1 MNYTI
6 SGSPHVHST
15 ENTRK
20 IMYRVIIALIP
31 AFLVAVYYFGWNAL
45 KLTVVSVATCVLVE
59 WLIQKFLI
67 KGPLTINDGS
77 AILTGILLAFN
88 VPASLPVW
96 MMIVGCIIAIGIGK
110 MAFGGLG
117 KNPFNP
123 ALVGRVFML
132 ISFPA
137 AMTTWPSAKP
147 LFPIGHVTDA
157 ITGPTPLGLLKENVK
172 ELGVNGVMN
181 IDQLKSI
188 EQLHLDQ
195 DSHFVPFLDQVFGY
209 HGGSFGEV
217 CAIALLIGAIFLIC
231 TKVIDIATPLSI
243 LLTVFIFTG
252 ICHLVDPSH
261 FIAPWYHLVY
271 GGLILG
277 AFFMATDM
285 VTSPMTIRGKILFG
299 FGIGVITVVIRLWGA
314 YPEGVSF
321 AILIMNA
328 FTPLINKAFKPKVF
342 GTVKPVKK

>member
-1 MNYTI
+1 MNKYTI

-15 ENTRK
+15 ENTQK
-20 IMYRVIIALIP
+20 IMFRVLLALVP
-31 AFLVAVYYFGWNAL
+31 ALLVAIYYFGWYAL
-45 KLTVVSVATCVLVE
+45 RLTLVSVAACMLTE

-77 AILTGILLAFN
+77 AALTGLLLAFN
-88 VPASLPVW
+88 VPATLPIW
-96 MMIVGCIIAIGIGK
+96 MAIVGSVVAIGIGK

-132 ISFPA
+132 VSFPT
-137 AMTTWPSAKP
+137 AMTTWPQAQ
-147 LFPIGHVTDA
+147 PIFEKGFFADA
-157 ITGPTPLGLLKENVK
+157 VTGPTPLGILKES
-172 ELGVNGVMN
+172 GVGSLAETGDM
-181 IDQLKSI
+181 Q
-188 EQLHLDQ
+188 
-195 DSHFVPFLDQVFGY
+195 FLDMVLGNR
-209 HGGSFGEV
+209 GGAFGEV
-217 CAIALLIGAIFLIC
+217 CAIALLLGAIYLLARR
-231 TKVIDIATPLSI
+231 VIEFVTPLTI

-252 ICHLVDPSH
+252 ICHLVNPAN
-261 FIAPWYHLVY
+261 FIAPWYHIVY

-285 VTSPMTIRGKILFG
+285 VTTPMTIRGKILFG
-299 FGIGVITVVIRLWGA
+299 VGVGLITVVIRLWGA

-328 FTPLINKAFKPKVF
+328 FTPLINKAFKPYVF
-342 GTVKPVKK
+342 GVVKSAKK

>member
-1 MNYTI
+1 MNKYTI

-20 IMYRVIIALIP
+20 IMSVGACM
-31 AFLVAVYYFGWNAL
+31 
-45 KLTVVSVATCVLVE
+45 LTE

-77 AILTGILLAFN
+77 AALTGLLLAFN
-88 VPASLPVW
+88 VPANLPIW
-96 MMIVGCIIAIGIGK
+96 MVIVGAVVAIGIGK

-132 ISFPA
+132 VSFPT
-137 AMTTWPSAKP
+137 AMTTWPKAT
-147 LFPIGHVTDA
+147 PIFDSGFFADA
-157 ITGPTPLGLLKENVK
+157 VTGPTPLGILKESGRQTLEQVGDMQFMDMV
-172 ELGVNGVMN
+172 LGNR
-181 IDQLKSI
+181 
-188 EQLHLDQ
+188 
-195 DSHFVPFLDQVFGY
+195 
-209 HGGSFGEV
+209 GGAFGEV
-217 CAIALLIGAIFLIC
+217 CTIALLLGAIYLIC
-231 TKVIDIATPLSI
+231 RKVIDVFTPLSI
-243 LLTVFIFTG
+243 LLTVYIFTG
-252 ICHLVDPSH
+252 ICHLINPEIY
-261 FIAPWYHLVY
+261 IAPQYHLVY

-285 VTSPMTIRGKILFG
+285 VTSPMTIRGKLRFG

-328 FTPLINKAFKPKVF
+328 LTPLINKAFKPKVF
-342 GTVKPVKK
+342 GVVKPSKN

>member
-1 MNYTI
+1 MNKYTI

-15 ENTRK
+15 ENTKK
-20 IMYRVIIALIP
+20 IMYRVLLALVP
-31 AFLVAVYYFGWNAL
+31 ALLVAVYYFGWYAL
-45 KLTVVSVATCVLVE
+45 RLTIVSVGACMLTE
-59 WLIQKFLI
+59 WLIQKYLI

-77 AILTGILLAFN
+77 AALTGLLLAFN
-88 VPASLPVW
+88 VPANLPIW
-96 MMIVGCIIAIGIGK
+96 MVIVGSVVAIGIGK

-132 ISFPA
+132 VSFPT
-137 AMTTWPSAKP
+137 AMTTWPQAQ
-147 LFPIGHVTDA
+147 PIFEKGFFADA
-157 ITGPTPLGLLKENVK
+157 VTGPTPLGILKESGVGSLA
-172 ELGVNGVMN
+172 ETGDMQFIDMVLGNR
-181 IDQLKSI
+181 
-188 EQLHLDQ
+188 
-195 DSHFVPFLDQVFGY
+195 
-209 HGGSFGEV
+209 GGAFGEV
-217 CAIALLIGAIFLIC
+217 CAIALLIGAIYLIASR
-231 TKVIDIATPLSI
+231 VIEFVTPLTI
-243 LLTVFIFTG
+243 LLTVFVFTG
-252 ICHLVDPSH
+252 ICHLISPAN
-261 FIAPWYHLVY
+261 FIAPWYHIVY

-328 FTPLINKAFKPKVF
+328 LTPLINKAFKPQVF
-342 GTVKPVKK
+342 GVVKPSKK

>member
-1 MNYTI
+1 MNKYTI

-20 IMYRVIIALIP
+20 IMYRVLLALVP
-31 AFLVAVYYFGWNAL
+31 ALLVAIYYFGWYAL
-45 KLTVVSVATCVLVE
+45 RLTLITMATCMLTE

-77 AILTGILLAFN
+77 AALTGLLLAFN
-88 VPASLPVW
+88 VPANLPIW
-96 MMIVGCIIAIGIGK
+96 MAIVGSIVAIGIGK

-132 ISFPA
+132 VSFPT
-137 AMTTWPSAKP
+137 AMTTWPQAA
-147 LFPIGHVTDA
+147 PIFEKGFFADA
-157 ITGPTPLGLLKENVK
+157 VTGPTPLGILKEA
-172 ELGVNGVMN
+172 GVGSLAEAGNLQFN
-181 IDQLKSI
+181 LQ
-188 EQLHLDQ
+188 
-195 DSHFVPFLDQVFGY
+195 FLDMVLGNR
-209 HGGSFGEV
+209 GGAFGEV
-217 CAIALLIGAIFLIC
+217 CAIALLLGAIYLIC
-231 TKVIDIATPLSI
+231 RKVIEIFTPLSI
-243 LLTVFIFTG
+243 LLTVFVFTG
-252 ICHLVDPSH
+252 ICYLIDPTQY
-261 FIAPWYHLVY
+261 IAPWYHLVY

-285 VTSPMTIRGKILFG
+285 VTSPMTIRGKLLFG

-342 GTVKPVKK
+342 GVVKPSKN